1 MEGFTRD
8 LGTGKRSIKMMFFTP
23 KYFTYKKIIFRV
35 SCTLRIFN
43 MKTNFRTGQWM
54 MFWIKFGFRDRF
66 RVRFRVSLIYHLEL
80 FRVRTQVGLSI
91 VPRCG

>member
-1 MEGFTRD
+1 
-8 LGTGKRSIKMMFFTP
+8 
-23 KYFTYKKIIFRV
+23 
-35 SCTLRIFN
+35 
-43 MKTNFRTGQWM
+43 MKTNFRTGQWI